1 MTGFNPILPS
11 TLTIPPPN
19 NSNSSFDQC
28 NLMGGVYQCSYH
40 SLFDCDPNI
49 NVFYTWN
56 NNDPQTITAQ
66 FPVPVQMMNVV
77 TYSPN
82 FSSNTVQVQVII
94 GSGRNTIQHSEA
106 QTTNARNN
114 NIKIKLSSEVDE
126 INPLII
132 TVSSAL
138 ITNIIFC
145 GRNGL

>member
-1 MTGFNPILPS
+1 MNCKNAVFAVTGFYPILPS

-66 FPVPVQMMNVV
+66 FPVPVQMVNVV
-77 TYSPN
+77 AYSPRFTSATVRVRLKGSLAAGTGN
-82 FSSNTVQVQVII
+82 SNI
-94 GSGRNTIQHSEA
+94 
-106 QTTNARNN
+106 
-114 NIKIKLSSEVDE
+114 IKITLPSEVDE
-126 INPLII
+126 INPLTI
-132 TVSSAL
+132 SSGSAL

>member
-1 MTGFNPILPS
+1 MNCKNAVFAVTGFYPILPS

-40 SLFDCDPNI
+40 PLFDCDPNI

-66 FPVPVQMMNVV
+66 FPVPVQMVNVV
-77 TYSPN
+77 AYSPRFTSATVRVRLKGSLAAGTGN
-82 FSSNTVQVQVII
+82 SNI
-94 GSGRNTIQHSEA
+94 
-106 QTTNARNN
+106 
-114 NIKIKLSSEVDE
+114 IKITLPSEVDE
-126 INPLII
+126 INPLTI
-132 TVSSAL
+132 SSGSAL